1 MDNIKKI
8 GLTALAG
15 SLVAVSA
22 ANAGAL
28 SVSGGAKFGYAASDG
43 NEDLETDGNR
53 FGMQKLISFSGTGEL
68 DNGNTISLTHN
79 MAVTGGLSTSVLKYD
94 MGDMGSLTYSE
105 DSGDVGIG
113 KIDDIMPTAEEEVT
127 NGIDADTAS
136 GANEALVGKVDG
148 GMTGFNYVYTMDMA
162 TIQLGYSPK
171 TTSGNNDDGSN
182 SGAGG
187 KKSSTSIAV
196 TATPMDGLT
205 VFGGTGDKGTGTQ
218 EDDMDTYGLKYAFG
232 PITVGYQHSEIDFA
246 ATTSNDLETDMFGV
260 SFQVNDDLSIS
271 YGEQDTE
278 AETSS
283 VEQEVSGMSVAYS
296 MGSISI
302 AAHANEGKNIAN
314 QTANESTHTE
324 ISINF
329 AF

>member
-1 MDNIKKI
+1 
-8 GLTALAG
+8 
-15 SLVAVSA
+15 
-22 ANAGAL
+22 
-28 SVSGGAKFGYAASDG
+28 
-43 NEDLETDGNR
+43 
-53 FGMQKLISFSGTGEL
+53 
-68 DNGNTISLTHN
+68 
-79 MAVTGGLSTSVLKYD
+79 MAVTGALSTSVLKYD
-94 MGDMGSLTYSE
+94 MGDMGSITYSE

-127 NGIDADTAS
+127 NGIDADAGS
-136 GANEALVGKVDG
+136 SNETLVGKVDG

-187 KKSSTSIAV
+187 LKSSTSIAV

-218 EDDMDTYGLKYAFG
+218 EDDHDTYGVIYAFG

-246 ATTSNDLETDMFGV
+246 ATTSNDLETDSFGI

-271 YGEQDTE
+271 YGEQETE
-278 AETSS
+278 AETSAND
-283 VEQEVSGMSVAYS
+283 QEVDGMSIAYS
-296 MGSISI
+296 MGSMSI
-302 AAHANEGKNIAN
+302 AAHANEAKNIAN

>member
-28 SVSGGAKFGYAASDG
+28 SVTGGAKFGYTGDSG
-43 NEDLETDGNR
+43 NEDAEADGNR
-53 FGMQKLISFSGTGEL
+53 FGMQKSIAFTGTGEL
-68 DNGNTISLTHN
+68 DNGNTITLMH
-79 MAVTGGLSTSVLKYD
+79 AVAAGSTLSTSKLTYD

-113 KIDDIMPTAEEEVT
+113 KIDDLMPTAEEEVT
-127 NGIDADTAS
+127 NGIDADSATS
-136 GANEALVGKVDG
+136 NEGLVGKVDG

-162 TIQLGYSPK
+162 TIQVGYSPK

-182 SGAGG
+182 SGTGG
-187 KKSSTSIAV
+187 LKSSTSVAI

-205 VFGGTGDKGTGTQ
+205 VFAGTGDKGTGTQ
-218 EDDMDTYGLKYAFG
+218 EDDHDTYGFKYAFG
-232 PITVGYQHSEIDFA
+232 PLTVGYQHSEIDFA
-246 ATTSNDLETDMFGV
+246 ATASADLETDMVGI
-260 SFQVNDDLSIS
+260 SFAVNDNLSIS
-271 YGEQDTE
+271 YGEQETE
-278 AETSS
+278 AEGSTTD
-283 VEQEVSGMSVAYS
+283 QEVDGVSVSYS
-296 MGSISI
+296 MGSISF
-302 AAHANEGKNIAN
+302 AAHKNEAKGIAN
-314 QTANESTHTE
+314 QTDNESEHTE
-324 ISINF
+324 VSISF

>member
-22 ANAGAL
+22 ANAGSL
-28 SVSGGAKFGYAASDG
+28 SVSGGAKLGYAASDG

-53 FGMQKLISFSGTGEL
+53 FGMQKSVTFSGTGEL

-79 MAVTGGLSTSVLKYD
+79 MAVTGALSTSVLKYD
-94 MGDMGSLTYSE
+94 MGDMGSITYSE

-127 NGIDADTAS
+127 NGIDADAGS
-136 GANEALVGKVDG
+136 SNETLVGKVDG

-187 KKSSTSIAV
+187 LKSSTSIAV

-218 EDDMDTYGLKYAFG
+218 EDDHDTYGVIYAFG

-246 ATTSNDLETDMFGV
+246 ATTSNDLETDSFGI

-271 YGEQDTE
+271 YGEQETE

-283 VEQEVSGMSVAYS
+283 TDQEVDGMSIAYS

-302 AAHANEGKNIAN
+302 AAHANEAKNIAN

>member
-22 ANAGAL
+22 ANAGSL

-53 FGMQKLISFSGTGEL
+53 FGMQKSISFSGSGEM
-68 DNGNTISLTHN
+68 DNGHTVTLTHA
-79 MAVTGGLSTSVLKYD
+79 MTAAALTSTVIKYD
-94 MGDMGSLTYSE
+94 MGDLGSITYSE
-105 DSGDVGIG
+105 DSGDLGIG
-113 KIDDIMPTAEEEVT
+113 KIDDLMPTAEEEVT
-127 NGIDADTAS
+127 NGIDADAAS
-136 GANEALVGKVDG
+136 SNESLVGKVDG
-148 GMTGFNYVYTMDMA
+148 GMTGFNYVYSMDMA

-171 TTSGNNDDGSN
+171 TTSGNNDDGAN

-187 KKSSTSIAV
+187 KKSSTSIAI

-218 EDDMDTYGLKYAFG
+218 EDDHDTYGLKYAFG

-260 SFQVNDDLSIS
+260 SFQVNDALSIS
-271 YGEQDTE
+271 YGEQETE
-278 AETSS
+278 AETSAND
-283 VEQEVSGMSVAYS
+283 QEVDGFSIAYS
-296 MGSISI
+296 MGSMSI
-302 AAHANEGKNIAN
+302 AAHSNEAKNVAN

-324 ISINF
+324 ISLNF

>member
-22 ANAGAL
+22 ANAGSL
-28 SVSGGAKFGYAASDG
+28 SVSGGAKLGYAASDG

-53 FGMQKLISFSGTGEL
+53 FGMQKSVTFSGTGEL

-79 MAVTGGLSTSVLKYD
+79 MAVTGALSTSVLKYD
-94 MGDMGSLTYSE
+94 MGDMGSITYSE

-127 NGIDADTAS
+127 NGIDADAGS
-136 GANEALVGKVDG
+136 SNETLVGKVDG

-182 SGAGG
+182 SGAGA

-218 EDDMDTYGLKYAFG
+218 EDDHDTYGVIYAFG

-246 ATTSNDLETDMFGV
+246 ATTSNDLETDSFGI

-271 YGEQDTE
+271 YGEQETE
-278 AETSS
+278 AETSAND
-283 VEQEVSGMSVAYS
+283 QEVDGMSIAYS
-296 MGSISI
+296 MGSMSI
-302 AAHANEGKNIAN
+302 AAHANEAKNIAN

>member
-53 FGMQKLISFSGTGEL
+53 FGMQKLISFSGSGEL
-68 DNGNTISLTHN
+68 DNGSTISLTHN

-136 GANEALVGKVDG
+136 SNESLVGKVDG

-171 TTSGNNDDGSN
+171 TTSGNNDDGAN

>member
-22 ANAGAL
+22 ANAGSL
-28 SVSGGAKFGYAASDG
+28 SVSGGAKIGYAASDG

-53 FGMQKLISFSGTGEL
+53 FGMQKSVSFSGTGEL

-79 MAVTGGLSTSVLKYD
+79 MAVTGSLSTSVLTYD
-94 MGDMGSLTYSE
+94 MGDMGSITYSE

-127 NGIDADTAS
+127 NGIDADAGS
-136 GANEALVGKVDG
+136 SNETLVGKVDG

-187 KKSSTSIAV
+187 LKSSTSIAV

-218 EDDMDTYGLKYAFG
+218 EDDHDTYGVIYAFG

-246 ATTSNDLETDMFGV
+246 ATTSNDLETDSFGI
-260 SFQVNDDLSIS
+260 SFAVNDDLSIS
-271 YGEQDTE
+271 YGEQETE
-278 AETSS
+278 AETSATD
-283 VEQEVSGMSVAYS
+283 QEVDGMSIAYS

-302 AAHANEGKNIAN
+302 AAHANEAKNIAN

>member
-53 FGMQKLISFSGTGEL
+53 FGMQKLISFSGSGEL

-79 MAVTGGLSTSVLKYD
+79 MAVTGSLSTSVLKYD

-187 KKSSTSIAV
+187 KKSSTSIAI

-218 EDDMDTYGLKYAFG
+218 EDDHDTYGLKYAFG